1 MDSRIRVAAIAS
13 DAIDEAALSRQVE
26 RPEAGA
32 VTVFIG
38 RVRDNDP
45 QADGRVVSLDYSA
58 HPMASERLVA
68 IVTAALADADPQ
80 RETAVAV
87 AHRVGHLEV
96 GDTAFMVAVSAAHRR
111 VTFEVCELVVERVKA
126 ELPIWKQQ
134 FEADG
139 TYQWSGL

>member
-1 MDSRIRVAAIAS
+1 MDSRIRLAEVTPTE
-13 DAIDEAALSRQVE
+13 IDRATLSGLVD

-32 VTVFIG
+32 VTVFDG

-45 QADGRVVSLDYSA
+45 QAAGEVVGLVYSA
-58 HPMASERLVA
+58 HPTASERLVE
-68 IVTAALADADPQ
+68 IVMAALAEADA
-80 RETAVAV
+80 RGETVVAV
-87 AHRVGHLEV
+87 AHRVGPLDV

-111 VTFEVCELVVERVKA
+111 QTFEVCELIVERVKQ

-139 TYQWSGL
+139 SYRWSGL